1 LDRVTE
7 QTDPGG
13 SRRAYGYNAL
23 NAVTAV
29 IYGGERGGEIRHGLE
44 RDAAGRLTAK
54 ITPET
59 RTEYRYDAA
68 DRLLEIRRRRHDAA
82 EGGEPEVI
90 RFSYDSAG
98 NLLSEETA
106 QGVLQNR
113 YDVQGNRT
121 ETQMPD
127 GRTLRYLYYGSGH
140 LQQINLGRDVIS
152 EFTRDHL
159 HREVQRSQGR
169 LDTRRMYDR
178 TGRLTRKL
186 TCKGMRGVVP
196 ETFIDREYA
205 YSGQDELL
213 KKRHSRQGV
222 TDYFYDTTGRITA
235 CRNEAY
241 LDSWQYD
248 AAANLLD
255 RRQGETA
262 QAGAGSVVPFN
273 RITSYRGLHYRYDE
287 YGRVVEKRG
296 RNGTQHCRW
305 DAEHRLTE
313 VAVTRGST
321 VRRYGYVY
329 DAPGRRV
336 EKHELDAEGKP
347 YNRTTFLWDGMRL
360 AQECRLGRSSSLY
373 IYSDQGSHEPLARV
387 DRAAPGEADEVLYY
401 HTDVNGAPEE
411 MTDGRGNIVWEAGYQ
426 VWGNLTHEK
435 ETRPVQQN
443 LRFQGQYLDRETG
456 LHYNLYRFY
465 DPDIGKFISGDPIS
479 IRGGINLYQYA
490 PNPISWI
497 DPLGLKCWDS
507 ARRDYWKAEAKAA
520 PKGMYSPVNMLRMRL
535 GLAPKIRVRE
545 FHFKTRT
552 ERVRN
557 VSLEL
562 NHRHWPQRDG
572 KHVDIPY
579 NLEKVTPWEHATKD
593 PYRYPGSELLEILQG
608 IGNYKGF

>member
-1 LDRVTE
+1 
-7 QTDPGG
+7 
-13 SRRAYGYNAL
+13 
-23 NAVTAV
+23 
-29 IYGGERGGEIRHGLE
+29 
-44 RDAAGRLTAK
+44 
-54 ITPET
+54 PET

-255 RRQGETA
+255 RRQGE
-262 QAGAGSVVPFN
+262 
-273 RITSYRGLHYRYDE
+273 
-287 YGRVVEKRG
+287 
-296 RNGTQHCRW
+296 
-305 DAEHRLTE
+305 
-313 VAVTRGST
+313 
-321 VRRYGYVY
+321 
-329 DAPGRRV
+329 
-336 EKHELDAEGKP
+336 
-347 YNRTTFLWDGMRL
+347 
-360 AQECRLGRSSSLY
+360 
-373 IYSDQGSHEPLARV
+373 
-387 DRAAPGEADEVLYY
+387 
-401 HTDVNGAPEE
+401 
-411 MTDGRGNIVWEAGYQ
+411 
-426 VWGNLTHEK
+426 
-435 ETRPVQQN
+435 
-443 LRFQGQYLDRETG
+443 
-456 LHYNLYRFY
+456 
-465 DPDIGKFISGDPIS
+465 
-479 IRGGINLYQYA
+479 
-490 PNPISWI
+490 
-497 DPLGLKCWDS
+497 
-507 ARRDYWKAEAKAA
+507 
-520 PKGMYSPVNMLRMRL
+520 
-535 GLAPKIRVRE
+535 
-545 FHFKTRT
+545 
-552 ERVRN
+552 
-557 VSLEL
+557 
-562 NHRHWPQRDG
+562 
-572 KHVDIPY
+572 
-579 NLEKVTPWEHATKD
+579 
-593 PYRYPGSELLEILQG
+593 
-608 IGNYKGF
+608 